1 MIISRAEI
9 RSAVSAYRAVKRKST
24 TDVVAVDATDSFE
37 RSQAAESLLSLV
49 HTASKEP
56 FYRKDL
62 VEDIGRRI
70 SEGRYFVPSHEIV
83 DKLLGR
89 LIVEFAQAAYA

>member
-9 RSAVSAYRAVKRKST
+9 RSAVAAYRSVKRKSS
-24 TDVVAVDATDSFE
+24 VDTLAFDTADSFE
-37 RSQAAESLLSLV
+37 RSELATAMAGLAHVAAS
-49 HTASKEP
+49 EP

-62 VEDIGRRI
+62 VDDLQRRI
-70 SEGRYFVPSHEIV
+70 AEGRYFVPTEEIV

-89 LIVEFAQAAYA
+89 LIVEAAVA

>member
-9 RSAVSAYRAVKRKST
+9 RSAVAAYKTVKRKSS
-24 TDVVAVDATDSFE
+24 VDTLAFDTADSFV
-37 RSQAAESLLSLV
+37 RSELATAMAELAHAAAL
-49 HTASKEP
+49 EP

-62 VEDIGRRI
+62 VDDLGRRI
-70 SEGRYFVPSHEIV
+70 SEGRYFVPTEEIV

-89 LIVEFAQAAYA
+89 LIVEAATA

>member
-9 RSAVSAYRAVKRKST
+9 RSAVAAYNSVKRKSSVNSLAFDT
-24 TDVVAVDATDSFE
+24 ADSFE
-37 RSQAAESLLSLV
+37 RSELATAMAGLLHAAANS
-49 HTASKEP
+49 EP

-62 VEDIGRRI
+62 VDELERRI
-70 SEGRYFVPSHEIV
+70 SEGRYFVPTEEIV

-89 LIVEFAQAAYA
+89 LIVEAAVA

>member
-9 RSAVSAYRAVKRKST
+9 RSAVSAYRTVKRKPL
-24 TDVVAVDATDSFE
+24 VDTLAFDTADSFE
-37 RSQAAESLLSLV
+37 RSELSAQMLEIAHSAV
-49 HTASKEP
+49 AEP

-62 VEDIGRRI
+62 VDDLQRRI
-70 SEGRYFVPSHEIV
+70 TEGRYFVPTEEIV

-89 LIVEFAQAAYA
+89 LIVEAAVA